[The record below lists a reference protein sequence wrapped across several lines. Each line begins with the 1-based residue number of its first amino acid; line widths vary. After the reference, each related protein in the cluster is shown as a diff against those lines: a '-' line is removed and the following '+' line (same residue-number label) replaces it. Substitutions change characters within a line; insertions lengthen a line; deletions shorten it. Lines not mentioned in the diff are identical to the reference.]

1 MDCAIKEERQYILNT
16 IKQIKKKSIAMYY
29 LYKNLF
35 YVIQLVKMEIL
46 IVKNIEP
53 DDVPFI
59 AKVNQFD

>member
-1 MDCAIKEERQYILNT
+1 
-16 IKQIKKKSIAMYY
+16 MYY